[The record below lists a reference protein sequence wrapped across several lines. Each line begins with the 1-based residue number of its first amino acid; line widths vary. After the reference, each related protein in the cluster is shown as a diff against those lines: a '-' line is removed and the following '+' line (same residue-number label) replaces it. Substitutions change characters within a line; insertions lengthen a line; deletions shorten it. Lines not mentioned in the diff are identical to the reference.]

1 MTTATTQPAASQ
13 ATLDSINPSTGE
25 VVGSVPV
32 ATPDEVRAAVR
43 RARAAQPAWE
53 ALSLEQRIT
62 TLLPA
67 GKILMDRAEEL
78 GELLCREMGK
88 PLAEATGEVQACASN
103 WEEELREI
111 AEALSPQILED
122 ENTRSMV
129 YRDPLGVCAAITPWN
144 FPILMPHWLLLPALM
159 AGNTVV
165 FKPSEETPLIGQ
177 AYADALASC
186 LPEDVLITIHGADEQ
201 GKALVAAEVDLIV
214 FTGSLEVG
222 KKIMAEAAGGLKRIL
237 LELGGKDPLLVL
249 DGADLDAAATFAA
262 RNAFRNAGQVCVSTE
277 RIYVSDTL
285 HDDFV
290 EKLRAE
296 SAKLVVADGM
306 QEGTSIGPMINAR
319 QRDHV
324 LRQIDQAAKDGATV
338 VVADGS
344 DNPSAGGNFV
354 KPTILTGVT
363 HAMEVAMEESF
374 GPVVTVTKVTSDDE
388 AVTLANDTPYGL
400 GAAVFGDPERAKQ
413 AARRIKAGMVGINK
427 GLGGASGTPWVGMK
441 QSGIGFHSGPEGHR
455 QFAQVRV
462 VSEAKG

>member
-1 MTTATTQPAASQ
+1 MTTAPTRPAAPST
-13 ATLDSINPSTGE
+13 TLDSINPSTGE
-25 VVGSVPV
+25 IVGSVPI
-32 ATPDEVRAAVR
+32 ATPDQVRGAVA
-43 RARAAQPAWE
+43 RARAAQPEWE
-53 ALSLEQRIT
+53 ALSLDERVEK
-62 TLLPA
+62 LLPA
-67 GKILMDRAEEL
+67 GPAMLERAEEL

-88 PLAEATGEVQACASN
+88 PRSEAIGEVKACADG
-103 WEEELREI
+103 WEKELREI
-111 AEALSPQILED
+111 AEALKPQVIED
-122 ENTRSMV
+122 EHTRSTV

-144 FPILMPHWLLLPALM
+144 FPILMPHWLLLPALV

-177 AYADALASC
+177 AYADALAAC
-186 LPEDVLITIHGADEQ
+186 LPEDVLITVHGADEQ
-201 GKALVAAEVDLIV
+201 GKALVAAEVDMIV

-249 DGADLDAAATFAA
+249 DGADLDAAAKFAA

-277 RIYVSDTL
+277 RIYVADKL

-296 SAKLVVADGM
+296 SAKLAVGDGM
-306 QEGTSIGPMINAR
+306 TDGTAIGPMINAR

-324 LRQIDQAAKDGATV
+324 LRQIEQAAKDGATV
-338 VVADGS
+338 IVVDGS
-344 DNPSAGGNFV
+344 AGPAGGGNFV
-354 KPTILTGVT
+354 KPTILTGVS
-363 HAMEVAMEESF
+363 HAMEVAREESF
-374 GPVVTVTKVTSDDE
+374 GPVVTVTKVSSDDE
-388 AVTLANDTPYGL
+388 AVSLANDTPYGL
-400 GAAVFGDPERAKQ
+400 GAAVYGESSRAAQ

-462 VSEAKG
+462 VSEAR

>member
-1 MTTATTQPAASQ
+1 MTIATAQTVAAQ
-13 ATLDSINPSTGE
+13 KMLDSINPSTGE
-25 VVGSVPV
+25 VVGRVPV
-32 ATPDEVRAAVR
+32 ATPDEVRAAVK

-53 ALSLEQRIT
+53 ALSLDERVAK
-62 TLLPA
+62 LLPA

-88 PLAEATGEVQACASN
+88 PRPEAIGEVRACAAG
-103 WEEELREI
+103 WEKELREI
-111 AEALSPQILED
+111 ADALKPQLLED
-122 ENTRSMV
+122 DHTRSTI

-186 LPEDVLITIHGADEQ
+186 LPDDVLITVHGADEQ

-249 DGADLDAAATFAA
+249 DGADLDAAAAFAA

-277 RIYVSDTL
+277 RIYVSDKL

-306 QEGTSIGPMINAR
+306 AEGTSIGPMINHR

-338 VVADGS
+338 IVADGS
-344 DNPSAGGNFV
+344 DSPSAGGNFV
-354 KPTILTGVT
+354 RPTILTGVT

-374 GPVVTVTKVTSDDE
+374 GPVVTVTKISSDDE

-400 GAAVFGDPERAKQ
+400 GAAVFGEPERSKQ

-462 VSEAKG
+462 VSEAK

>member
-1 MTTATTQPAASQ
+1 MSPTITHSIS
-13 ATLDSINPSTGE
+13 TLDSINPSSGE
-25 VVGSVPV
+25 IVGSVPV
-32 ATPDEVRAAVR
+32 ATPDEVRAAVA

-53 ALSLEQRIT
+53 SLTLEQRIEK
-62 TLLPA
+62 LLPVGA
-67 GKILMDRAEEL
+67 MLLDRAEEL

-88 PLAEATGEVQACASN
+88 PLSEAIGEVRACATG
-103 WEEELREI
+103 WEKELREI
-111 AEALSPQILED
+111 AEALRPQVVED
-122 ENTRSMV
+122 EHTRSTV

-165 FKPSEETPLIGQ
+165 FKPSEETPLIGG
-177 AYADALASC
+177 AYSDALSSC
-186 LPEDVLITIHGADEQ
+186 LPEDVLITVHGADEQ
-201 GKALVAAEVDLIV
+201 GKALVAADVDLIV

-249 DGADLDAAATFAA
+249 EGADLDAAARFAA

-277 RIYVSDTL
+277 RIYVSDRL

-296 SAKLVVADGM
+296 SAKLVVGDGM
-306 QEGTSIGPMINAR
+306 TEGTAIGPIINAR

-324 LRQIDQAAKDGATV
+324 LRQLETAAKDGACII
-338 VVADGS
+338 VADGS
-344 DNPSAGGNFV
+344 ESPSAGGNFV
-354 KPTILTGVT
+354 RPTIVTGVT
-363 HAMEVAMEESF
+363 HDMEVAMEETF
-374 GPVVTVTKVTSDDE
+374 GPVVTVTKISTDDE
-388 AVTLANDTPYGL
+388 AIALANDTPYGL
-400 GAAVFGDPERAKQ
+400 GAAVFGSEDRARQ
-413 AARRIKAGMVGINK
+413 AAKRIKAGMVGINK

-462 VSEAKG
+462 VSESK

>member
-1 MTTATTQPAASQ
+1 MSTMTSSPSAM
-13 ATLDSINPSTGE
+13 LDSINPSTGE
-25 VVGSVPV
+25 VVGSVRI
-32 ATPDEVRAAVR
+32 ATVDEVSNAVA
-43 RARAAQPAWE
+43 RARAAQPGWE
-53 ALSLEQRIT
+53 ALSLDERVEK
-62 TLLPA
+62 LLPA
-67 GKILMDRAEEL
+67 GPALLARAEEL

-88 PLAEATGEVQACASN
+88 PLGEAIGEVKACAAG
-103 WEEELREI
+103 WEKELREI
-111 AEALSPQILED
+111 AGALKPQVVED
-122 ENTRSMV
+122 EHTRSTV

-144 FPILMPHWLLLPALM
+144 FPMLMPHWLLLPALV

-177 AYADALASC
+177 AYADALAAC
-186 LPEDVLITIHGADEQ
+186 LPDDVLITVHGADQQ

-214 FTGSLEVG
+214 FTGSREVG
-222 KKIMAEAAGGLKRIL
+222 KKIMTEAAGGLKRVL

-249 DGADLDAAATFAA
+249 DGADLDAAARFAA

-277 RIYVSDTL
+277 RIYVSEKL

-290 EKLRAE
+290 ERLRAE
-296 SAKLVVADGM
+296 SAKLIVGDGM
-306 QEGTSIGPMINAR
+306 AEGTAIGPMINGR

-324 LRQIDQAAKDGATV
+324 LRQIEQAASDGATV

-344 DNPSAGGNFV
+344 AAASGGGNFV
-354 KPTILTGVT
+354 KPTILTAVT

-374 GPVVTVTKVTSDDE
+374 GPVVTVTAVASDDQ
-388 AVTLANDTPYGL
+388 AVELANDTPYGL
-400 GAAVFGDPERAKQ
+400 GAAVFGAEDRAQ
-413 AARRIKAGMVGINK
+413 RAARRIKAGMVGINK

-462 VSEAKG
+462 VSQAK

>member
-1 MTTATTQPAASQ
+1 MTPTTAAQT
-13 ATLDSINPSTGE
+13 TLDSINPSTGE

-32 ATPDEVRAAVR
+32 ASPDEVRDAVA

-53 ALSLEQRIT
+53 ALSLDERVER
-62 TLLPA
+62 LLPA
-67 GKILMDRAEEL
+67 GPAMLERAEEL

-88 PLAEATGEVQACASN
+88 PLAEATGEVRACVAG
-103 WEEELREI
+103 WESELKEI
-111 AEALSPQILED
+111 AEALKPQVLED
-122 ENTRSMV
+122 ENTRSTL

-144 FPILMPHWLLLPALM
+144 FPMLMPHWLLLPALI

-165 FKPSEETPLIGQ
+165 FKPSEETPLIAQ
-177 AYADALASC
+177 AYADALAAC
-186 LPEDVLITIHGADEQ
+186 LPEDVLITVHGADDQ
-201 GKALVAAEVDLIV
+201 GKALVAADVDLIV
-214 FTGSLEVG
+214 FTGSRDVG
-222 KKIMAEAAGGLKRIL
+222 KKIMAEAAGGLKRVL

-249 DGADLDAAATFAA
+249 DGADLDAAAVFAA

-277 RIYVSDTL
+277 RIYVADQL

-296 SAKLVVADGM
+296 SAKLVVGDGM
-306 QEGTSIGPMINAR
+306 TEGTAIGPMINAG

-324 LRQIDQAAKDGATV
+324 LRQIDQAGKDGASV
-338 VVADGS
+338 IVADGS
-344 DNPSAGGNFV
+344 DASAGDGNFV

-363 HAMEVAMEESF
+363 HDMEVAMEESF
-374 GPVVTVTKVTSDDE
+374 GPVVTVTKVTTDGE
-388 AVTLANDTPYGL
+388 AVSLANDTPYGL
-400 GAAVFGDPERAKQ
+400 GAAVFGEADRAKQ
-413 AARRIKAGMVGINK
+413 AARQIKAGMVGINK

-462 VSEAKG
+462 VSEAK